1 MPDLFFIPTVIIL
14 HNGMMQN
21 MFQSVSRDAKNF
33 LWFEYYEDCEQNLV
47 KRANQNQWKIVGEDG
62 YNYATFKS
70 EDGKDI
76 AVEKCISVQ
85 F

>member
-1 MPDLFFIPTVIIL
+1 MPDLFFIPVVIIL

-21 MFQSVSRDAKNF
+21 MFQSVSSDAKNF
-33 LWFEYYEDCEQNLV
+33 LWFEYYEDCEQYLV
-47 KRANQNQWKIVGEDG
+47 TRANENQWKIVGRDG
-62 YNYATFKS
+62 YKYARIES

-76 AVEKCISVQ
+76 AFEKCISVQ

>member
-14 HNGMMQN
+14 NNGVMLN
-21 MFQSVSRDAKNF
+21 MFQAVSRDAKNV

-47 KRANQNQWKIVGEDG
+47 TRANENHWKIVGQDG
-62 YNYATFKS
+62 YKYATFQS

-76 AVEKCISVQ
+76 AFEKCISVQ